1 MINNF
6 QEMAH
11 GTLETPQ
18 TLSIQCYLPQMQSF
32 ETAWTISETA
42 VGLIMF
48 SCSQEICLLDI
59 CFLMRGENVESQ
71 LNIIYRKIL
80 LVRSW
85 LWGIQTFGT
94 STTLLALLWHNSIPN
109 AFILYVHW
117 LWWSGSD
124 RPLSDCAICTLFTS
138 VFVSGWMAVGCTC
151 SLTMATWAHQG
162 LHSKSIWTCS
172 IGDSIRGAQCPA

>member
-1 MINNF
+1 MELWRLRKHYLSNAICHKCKASKQPGQF
-6 QEMAH
+6 QK
-11 GTLETPQ
+11 Q
-18 TLSIQCYLPQMQSF
+18 
-32 ETAWTISETA
+32 
-42 VGLIMF
+42 
-48 SCSQEICLLDI
+48 LLDWSCFLVPKKFVYWI
-59 CFLMRGENVESQ
+59 YVFLMRGENVESQ